1 MKDLLIVSA
10 VFAGK
15 VADGAR
21 DITATFIQSSRL
33 APYRGADS
41 ANANSAYLAAKCL
54 NQAPLTP
61 VT

>member
-1 MKDLLIVSA
+1 MRDLKIVNA

-21 DITATFIQSSRL
+21 EITATFAQSSRL
-33 APYRGADS
+33 APYRGAGS
-41 ANANSAYLAAKCL
+41 ANANSAYLGAKCL
-54 NQAPLTP
+54 KQAPLTP